1 MADMNLYDVDFGD
14 FKTQM
19 KLSDEDAESYGD
31 RANKVGSVDVRRAI
45 PTHHG
50 IQLESD
56 TGTEK
61 ESREEKASVDAK
73 AASAPQNKSRSS
85 K

>member
-31 RANKVGSVDVRRAI
+31 RASKVGSVDVRRAI

-50 IQLESD
+50 IQIGDGSKGKDDES
-56 TGTEK
+56 GEK
-61 ESREEKASVDAK
+61 KAPE
-73 AASAPQNKSRSS
+73 PQNKARASAS
-85 K
+85 KS

>member
-14 FKTQM
+14 YTTQM
-19 KLSDEDAESYGD
+19 KLTDEDAESYGD
-31 RANKVGSVDVRRAI
+31 RASKVGSVDVRKAI

-50 IQLESD
+50 IQIKDDGDE
-56 TGTEK
+56 GEK
-61 ESREEKASVDAK
+61 Q
-73 AASAPQNKSRSS
+73 APAPANKSRAASS